1 MNFITEFDSAT
12 GTIKAFNK
20 SYNNEMIFSE
30 FHQNVL
36 IKTIGAHS
44 CKNGKV
50 KKVDL
55 KNTKIEKIEQF
66 AFNHCNFLKEVI
78 FPDSLITI
86 EANAFLVC
94 SLKNITIP
102 KAVRYVNGYAFNSQ
116 MITCFEVDE
125 LNPYFVSENCFW
137 LNKNKTK
144 LVRAPMTLTQYYEI
158 PNFSNLESI
167 GCCSLTNTKLQS
179 FKATEKLSLLE
190 SLAFHKES
198 LFIIEQY

>member
-1 MNFITEFDSAT
+1 
-12 GTIKAFNK
+12 
-20 SYNNEMIFSE
+20 
-30 FHQNVL
+30 
-36 IKTIGAHS
+36 
-44 CKNGKV
+44 
-50 KKVDL
+50 
-55 KNTKIEKIEQF
+55 
-66 AFNHCNFLKEVI
+66 
-78 FPDSLITI
+78 
-86 EANAFLVC
+86 
-94 SLKNITIP
+94 
-102 KAVRYVNGYAFNSQ
+102 